1 MEVTKD
7 HLENALHIDREL
19 QEKSNPVFNT
29 AKTTMYQLAM
39 SGDEEATKLISA
51 IGMTADTQSS
61 ANYKLPDETTL
72 ANNLIMETRYRT
84 MLAIALASGCKT
96 EVNLP
101 CGYTPRAI
109 HTTRNGMQYVGL
121 DLPATIEEAR
131 DPIMNLVDPDKRHM
145 AKFASADATNYSS
158 VHAALENVKG
168 PVCITT
174 EGLLAYLTDSE
185 AEALCQTIRR
195 VLEEFGGCW
204 ITPDPDCSK
213 QYFQVIYFLAG
224 EKAMDLLKASHAVY
238 SQKSD
243 IQLGNNFLVMDLQ
256 KPEESFKKAV
266 EKLASFG
273 MNVERIPL
281 AKYMPKLRLFSKLSA
296 EQEAGYRA
304 LNEQIFC
311 WKMTLADDSAKG
323 QWTEDTRD
331 ARIDA
336 HLENGILKLSLEGR
350 VDSLSAPRVL
360 ALYEQ
365 AEKCASENGAS
376 VKGIHVDC
384 SKLAYISSA
393 GLRVLLIMTKAHP
406 DHVVLSHVS
415 ENVMEIFETT
425 GFSEVFNIETE
436 K

>member
-1 MEVTKD
+1 MTVSKEK
-7 HLENALHIDREL
+7 LENSLHIDREL

-51 IGMTADTQSS
+51 IGMTSATQSS
-61 ANYKLPDETTL
+61 ADYKLPDETTL

-84 MLAIALASGCKT
+84 MLAMALASGCKT
-96 EVNLP
+96 EINLP

-109 HTTRNGMQYVGL
+109 HTTRNGLRYVGL
-121 DLPATIEEAR
+121 DLPATIEEAK
-131 DPIMNLVDPDKRHM
+131 DPIMHLVDPDKRSM

-158 VHAALENVKG
+158 VRAALEDVEG

-174 EGLLAYLTDSE
+174 EGLLVYLTDSE
-185 AEALCQTIRR
+185 VEALCQTIRR

-213 QYFQVIYFLAG
+213 QYFQVIYLLAG
-224 EKAMDLLKASHAVY
+224 ERTMELLRTSQAVY

-243 IQLGNNFLVMDLQ
+243 ILVGNNFLIMDLK
-256 KPEESFKKAV
+256 KPEESLKKAT
-266 EKLASFG
+266 EKLTSFG
-273 MNVERIPL
+273 MKAERIPI
-281 AKYMPKLRLFSKLSA
+281 AKYMPKLRLFSKLTA
-296 EQEAGYRA
+296 EQQAGYYA
-304 LNEQIFC
+304 LNEQLYC
-311 WKMTLADDSAKG
+311 WKITLVNDSAKG
-323 QWTEDTRD
+323 QWAEDTED

-350 VDSLSAPRVL
+350 VDSLSAPHVL

-365 AEKCASENGAS
+365 AKKRAAEEGAS
-376 VKGIHVDC
+376 VEGVYIDC
-384 SKLAYISSA
+384 KQLAYISSA

-406 DHVVLSHVS
+406 GHVVLSHVN
-415 ENVMEIFETT
+415 ETVMEIFETT
-425 GFSEVFNIETE
+425 GFVDVFNIEP
-436 K
+436 